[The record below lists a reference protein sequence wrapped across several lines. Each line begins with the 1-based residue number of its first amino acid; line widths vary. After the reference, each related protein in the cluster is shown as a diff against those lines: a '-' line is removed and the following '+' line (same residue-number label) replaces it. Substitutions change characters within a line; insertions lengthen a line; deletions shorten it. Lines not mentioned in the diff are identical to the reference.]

1 MLNLVSIYT
10 QIVADLQEGFKN
22 KLMMYAQRKGL
33 KKPAYCSGKEG
44 QCFKARVSVGEDWFT
59 SNELCATAEE
69 AETSAAATALLA
81 LLTDAFH
88 EVKVVTKLIWFWCL
102 VTHFYSYHDPCKIDS
117 CSYKILLKRF
127 ASDEGFFPPIYKAIR
142 CDDSVSCTVEVE
154 GEVFQ
159 GAAAES
165 ETLAELNAAKAAY
178 TALIERN

>member
-1 MLNLVSIYT
+1 MQFSIHAFPYFPEPSDQRSENIDKKSCDEEVESSKSSEDKSVEHCENLAFISTLTCIIIHNLDFYMLNLVSIYT

-88 EVKVVTKLIWFWCL
+88 EVKVVTKLI
-102 VTHFYSYHDPCKIDS
+102 
-117 CSYKILLKRF
+117 
-127 ASDEGFFPPIYKAIR
+127 
-142 CDDSVSCTVEVE
+142 
-154 GEVFQ
+154 
-159 GAAAES
+159 
-165 ETLAELNAAKAAY
+165 
-178 TALIERN
+178 